1 MINLGN
7 KKKYYFKLVR
17 LEIKMLQ
24 KLSQHLT
31 EVAKNIDTGES
42 YSQGNLRCAI
52 EKEIVRFEYESGLYF
67 DKDNRCANILG

>member
-1 MINLGN
+1 
-7 KKKYYFKLVR
+7 
-17 LEIKMLQ
+17 MLQ

>member
-31 EVAKNIDTGES
+31 EVAKNKI
-42 YSQGNLRCAI
+42 
-52 EKEIVRFEYESGLYF
+52 
-67 DKDNRCANILG
+67 